1 MADLGEGEVW
11 RFLLIFLALL
21 LCSSRSFAQNPF
33 TLNLVFVSDPGGAS
47 LAGSG
52 TSSASLNFGTVR
64 AFGGTVPSGVT
75 KSVGASS
82 WTLNTTIDVS
92 VTKGG
97 LDILD
102 VFSTSYTLTAGL
114 QATDLQNIWKWNSIT
129 LSTATSTITTSG
141 VYGSTP
147 AYSFSLTI
155 PFSAAA
161 GAISNTINLTA
172 VAN

>member
-1 MADLGEGEVW
+1 MW
-11 RFLLIFLALL
+11 RYFLVFFALL
-21 LCSSRSFAQNPF
+21 MCSSRSSAQNPF

-64 AFGGTVPSGVT
+64 SFGGTVPSGVT
-75 KSVGASS
+75 KSVGASN
-82 WTLNTTIDVS
+82 WTLNTTIDVN

-102 VFSTSYTLTAGL
+102 ILSTSYTLTASL
-114 QATDLQNIWKWNSIT
+114 QATDFQNTWKWNSIT
-129 LSTATSTITTSG
+129 LSTATSTITTTG
-141 VYGSTP
+141 VYGSSP

-155 PFSAAA
+155 PFSAPA
-161 GAISNTINLTA
+161 GTISNTINFTA